1 MSFGNKLKIIRRQKN
16 ISQESLALLL
26 NVSRQSVSKWEQD
39 ICYPET
45 EKLLLLSKELG
56 VSLDWLMDNPCPTA
70 TPHGT
75 PATGKITVQT
85 FNGKTVVSCYKFI
98 SQRIGI
104 GPNVPNYV
112 LFGVDR
118 AFPLFLGEHKNILG
132 YYNNKDSIAKEIE
145 SITAAIHSGQPTYRL
160 KYCAKVKQTRFTI
173 QLDQ

>member
-1 MSFGNKLKIIRRQKN
+1 
-16 ISQESLALLL
+16 
-26 NVSRQSVSKWEQD
+26 
-39 ICYPET
+39 
-45 EKLLLLSKELG
+45 
-56 VSLDWLMDNPCPTA
+56 MDNPCPTA

-85 FNGKTVVSCYKFI
+85 FNGKTVVSCSKFI

-104 GPNVPNYV
+104 GPNVPNDV